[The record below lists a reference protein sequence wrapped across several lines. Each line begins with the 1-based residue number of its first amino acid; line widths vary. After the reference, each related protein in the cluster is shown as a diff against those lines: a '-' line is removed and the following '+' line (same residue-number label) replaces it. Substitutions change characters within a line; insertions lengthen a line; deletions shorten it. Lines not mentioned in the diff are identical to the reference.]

1 MPVVTI
7 CSDFRTEEG
16 EICQYFHLP
25 SPFICHEVMGPDAWS
40 WFFIFSFKL
49 TFSLSFTLIKRL
61 FSSSLLSV
69 IRVVS
74 FAYLR
79 LLMLLSPILIPA
91 YNSSSPAFLMMC
103 LAYRSNRVTADS
115 LVVLLSQSFLL
126 LFLIFLYFILFF
138 NFTILYWFCHIS
150 TTSSSI
156 QRSICCFLTHI
167 YVSQETGKMVWYS
180 HLLKRFPQFV
190 MNYIIKGFG
199 AADKTEVDFFFFN
212 SLAFSMIQQMLAIW
226 SLVPLSFLNL
236 AWSSGSPCFA

>member
-25 SPFICHEVMGPDAWS
+25 SPVICHEVMGPDAWS

-126 LFLIFLYFILFF
+126 LFLIFFFILFF

-167 YVSQETGKMVWYS
+167 QVFQETGRMAWYS
-180 HLLKRFPQFV
+180 RPILKVSLWEVSTLYYNPHGQRHNQWNIGRCF
-190 MNYIIKGFG
+190 FG
-199 AADKTEVDFFFFN
+199 IPYL
-212 SLAFSMIQQMLAIW
+212 SL
-226 SLVPLSFLNL
+226 
-236 AWSSGSPCFA
+236 WSSECWEFDL